1 MRLPKPSRLQLLPA
15 IFAVALLN
23 PFTYFVLHLT
33 RTYSWVIPFSVVVWL
48 AFDWERLKIHPD
60 LQGRPTTLDIL
71 GGALIITVTVGRCL
85 IQDPSSRM
93 FGAFDSLGIFIG
105 ICLILFGYRSLRAL
119 WVPAAFLLILGSGY
133 KIEQFLVDRSGYD
146 KWLAASVARLARPF
160 VPGIGSDG
168 NRILLPRSDP
178 SFLLVDYGCT
188 GLKAI
193 LAFAFIAFVA
203 IASTK
208 GDNLS
213 KAVCTSVT
221 AVGFW
226 VWSVVRLVVVCVA
239 VQKWG
244 WPAVRYHTTIGFGFF
259 LGWLIVV
266 VYLVSS
272 PRPTRSPSPPGDT

>member
-1 MRLPKPSRLQLLPA
+1 VIYTL
-15 IFAVALLN
+15 ALLN

-33 RTYSWVIPFSVVVWL
+33 RTYSWVIPFSVMVWL
-48 AFDWERLKIHPD
+48 AFDWERLKVHPD
-60 LQGRPTTLDIL
+60 LLRRPTMPDIL
-71 GGALIITVTVGRCL
+71 VGISIIAVTVGRCL

-93 FGAFDSLGIFIG
+93 FGAFDSLGVFVA
-105 ICLILFGYRSLRAL
+105 ICLILFGYRSLRPL

-133 KIEQFLVDRSGYD
+133 KLEQVFVDRSGYD
-146 KWLAASVARLARPF
+146 NWLAASVARLARPF
-160 VPGIGSDG
+160 VPGIASHG
-168 NRILLPRSDP
+168 NKIILPRGDP

-208 GDNLS
+208 ADNLS
-213 KAVCTSVT
+213 KIIWTSVT
-221 AVGFW
+221 VAGFW
-226 VWSVVRLVVVCVA
+226 VWSVVRLVVVCIA

-244 WPAVRYHTTIGFGFF
+244 WPALRYHTSIGFGFF

-266 VYLVSS
+266 VYLASS
-272 PRPTRSPSPPGDT
+272 PRVASSPTALNDT

>member
-1 MRLPKPSRLQLLPA
+1 
-15 IFAVALLN
+15 LN

-33 RTYSWVIPFSVVVWL
+33 RTYSWVIPFSVIVWL
-48 AFDWERLKIHPD
+48 AFDWERLKLHPD
-60 LQGRPTTLDIL
+60 LQRWPTALDVL
-71 GGALIITVTVGRCL
+71 AGVLIIAVTVGRCL
-85 IQDPSSRM
+85 TQDPSSRI
-93 FGAFDSLGIFIG
+93 FGAFDSLGIFIA
-105 ICLILFGYRSLRAL
+105 ICLIVFGHRSLRAL
-119 WVPAAFLLILGSGY
+119 WVPAAFLVILGSGY
-133 KIEQFLVDRSGYD
+133 KVEQFLVDRSGYD

-160 VPGIGSDG
+160 IPGITSHG

-213 KAVCTSVT
+213 RLVWTSVT
-221 AVGFW
+221 VAGFW
-226 VWSVVRLVVVCVA
+226 VWSVVRLVVVCMT

-244 WPAVRYHTTIGFGFF
+244 WPAVRYHTAIGFGFF

-272 PRPTRSPSPPGDT
+272 PRVASSATALNDA